1 MAVSRGSKAA
11 VAGATTR
18 VTFEVERFGW
28 VTDDRIEVAG
38 RWFGLRGHRFL
49 RPTLDVEVDGHH
61 RRLLA
66 LLEHKPWAAD
76 DGDDWVAAFSWQ
88 GEPVHVPGAELAV
101 GPDLTIELPAPA
113 GARSPSPKRP
123 APQAHD
129 LLPAGRPRSH
139 IELDLAT
146 ARDEAERLAG
156 ELERQRATHA
166 ARAEELQRR
175 LSAEHEAVASLK
187 EELAAARA
195 AAAARESES
204 ASRIE
209 QLSAERDAAVA
220 ANSAALAETKRIES
234 ERDSALRGRAA
245 VEQERDAAVRA
256 RDSAR
261 QERNAWM
268 SRARVALA
276 EQSTPA
282 GGTVRRRPAGSP
294 PPPKAE
300 PVPAAGE
307 EPARP
312 GAADPE
318 PRTRAARAATPARTD
333 GDAAS
338 SRPAAAAARDSN
350 AAPTRPLASS
360 DGDAAPRRPP
370 GAAPGDGDARRKRR
384 ARATRTGADAPR
396 PRATP
401 GDDDLRPTRPARAR
415 QGDGDAPPNPARGER
430 ASVRTVKIGFD
441 DSPEK
446 SPRSRAGPSED
457 FATLLLGVPPGR
469 KGPRPTIPLWV
480 SRLVAALAL
489 VIALAIAVVL
499 IF

>member
-11 VAGATTR
+11 VAGTTTR

-28 VTDDRIEVAG
+28 VTDDRLELAG
-38 RWFGLRGHRFL
+38 RWYGLRGHRFL

-76 DGDDWVAAFSWQ
+76 DGDEWVAAFSWQ

-113 GARSPSPKRP
+113 GGRPPSPKRP

-129 LLPAGRPRSH
+129 LLPAGRPRAD

-166 ARAEELQRR
+166 ARTEELQRR

-195 AAAARESES
+195 AVAALESES

-209 QLSAERDAAVA
+209 QLSTERDAAVA

-234 ERDSALRGRAA
+234 ERDAALRGRAA

-276 EQSTPA
+276 EQSKPST
-282 GGTVRRRPAGSP
+282 GTVRRRPAASARP
-294 PPPKAE
+294 PQGEARPSQAEAQPPQAETRRPQAE
-300 PVPAAGE
+300 PVPEERRTGPAAS
-307 EPARP
+307 
-312 GAADPE
+312 AAAP
-318 PRTRAARAATPARTD
+318 RAARARPATTAPSDDNGDDPLAPAR
-333 GDAAS
+333 GLRADAPS
-338 SRPAAAAARDSN
+338 PAR
-350 AAPTRPLASS
+350 APRAGVRTVRIGFDESLASS
-360 DGDAAPRRPP
+360 
-370 GAAPGDGDARRKRR
+370 
-384 ARATRTGADAPR
+384 
-396 PRATP
+396 
-401 GDDDLRPTRPARAR
+401 
-415 QGDGDAPPNPARGER
+415 
-430 ASVRTVKIGFD
+430 
-441 DSPEK
+441 
-446 SPRSRAGPSED
+446 PRSGGGAPDEL
-457 FATLLLGVPPGR
+457 TTPLLGVPPGR
-469 KGPRPTIPLWV
+469 TGPRPTIPLWA
-480 SRLVAALAL
+480 SRLLAALAL
-489 VIALAIAVVL
+489 VIAVVIAVLL

>member
-11 VAGATTR
+11 VAGTTTR

-28 VTDDRIEVAG
+28 VTDDRLEVAG

-76 DGDDWVAAFSWQ
+76 DGDEWIAAFSWK

-113 GARSPSPKRP
+113 GGRSPSPKRP

-129 LLPAGRPRSH
+129 LLPAGRPRAD

-195 AAAARESES
+195 AVAALESES

-209 QLSAERDAAVA
+209 QLSSERDAAVA

-234 ERDSALRGRAA
+234 EREAALRGRAA

-276 EQSTPA
+276 EQSKPST
-282 GGTVRRRPAGSP
+282 GTVRRRSAASARPRQGEARPSQPEAQP
-294 PPPKAE
+294 PQAETRRPQAE
-300 PVPAAGE
+300 PVPEERRAGPAAS
-307 EPARP
+307 
-312 GAADPE
+312 AADP
-318 PRTRAARAATPARTD
+318 PRPRAARARPATTAPSDDNGDDPLVPTRGLRADGAPSPAR
-333 GDAAS
+333 
-338 SRPAAAAARDSN
+338 
-350 AAPTRPLASS
+350 APRAGVRTVRIGFEESLASS
-360 DGDAAPRRPP
+360 
-370 GAAPGDGDARRKRR
+370 
-384 ARATRTGADAPR
+384 
-396 PRATP
+396 
-401 GDDDLRPTRPARAR
+401 
-415 QGDGDAPPNPARGER
+415 
-430 ASVRTVKIGFD
+430 
-441 DSPEK
+441 
-446 SPRSRAGPSED
+446 PRSGGGAPDEL
-457 FATLLLGVPPGR
+457 TTPLLGVPPGR
-469 KGPRPTIPLWV
+469 TGPRPTIPLWA
-480 SRLVAALAL
+480 SRLLAALAL
-489 VIALAIAVVL
+489 VIAVVIAVLL

>member
-11 VAGATTR
+11 VAGTTTR

-28 VTDDRIEVAG
+28 VADDRIEVAG

-76 DGDDWVAAFSWQ
+76 DGDEWVAAFSWQ

-113 GARSPSPKRP
+113 GGRSPSAKRP

-129 LLPAGRPRSH
+129 LLPAGRPRAD

-195 AAAARESES
+195 AASALETES

-234 ERDSALRGRAA
+234 ERDAALRGRAA

-276 EQSTPA
+276 EQSKPA
-282 GGTVRRRPAGSP
+282 TGNLRRRPAADTRP
-294 PPPKAE
+294 PQTDARSAQADTRRLQTETRRLPAE
-300 PVPAAGE
+300 PVPEEGRAGPAA
-307 EPARP
+307 P
-312 GAADPE
+312 AADPSR
-318 PRTRAARAATPARTD
+318 PRAAGTRRATTVPSDDNGDAPLAPARGPRAEAAATPAR
-333 GDAAS
+333 G
-338 SRPAAAAARDSN
+338 
-350 AAPTRPLASS
+350 
-360 DGDAAPRRPP
+360 
-370 GAAPGDGDARRKRR
+370 
-384 ARATRTGADAPR
+384 
-396 PRATP
+396 PRA
-401 GDDDLRPTRPARAR
+401 G
-415 QGDGDAPPNPARGER
+415 
-430 ASVRTVKIGFD
+430 VRTVKIGFD
-441 DSPEK
+441 DSYAS
-446 SPRSRAGPSED
+446 SPRPGAGAPDEL
-457 FATLLLGVPPGR
+457 TTPLLGVPPGR
-469 KGPRPTIPLWV
+469 TGPRPTIPLWA
-480 SRLVAALAL
+480 SRLLAALAL
-489 VIALAIAVVL
+489 VIAVVIAVLL

>member
-28 VTDDRIEVAG
+28 VADDRLEVAG

-49 RPTLDVEVDGHH
+49 RPTLDIEVDGHH

-76 DGDDWVAAFSWQ
+76 DGDDWVAAFGWQ

-101 GPDLTIELPAPA
+101 GPDLTIELPAPS
-113 GARSPSPKRP
+113 GGRSPSPKRAAPP
-123 APQAHD
+123 ARD
-129 LLPAGRPRSH
+129 LLAAGRPRAD

-195 AAAARESES
+195 AAAALESQS
-204 ASRIE
+204 SSQIE

-220 ANSAALAETKRIES
+220 ASSAALAETKRVES
-234 ERDSALRGRAA
+234 ERDAALRGRAT

-276 EQSTPA
+276 EQRTPA
-282 GGTVRRRPAGSP
+282 TGTVRRRPAASAQP
-294 PPPKAE
+294 AKAE
-300 PVPAAGE
+300 PTLPEKRRAGAAAPAA
-307 EPARP
+307 EPPRAGAARAGP
-312 GAADPE
+312 TPTDGNVPPSRPSAVVPRDDAAAGVRRTAADP
-318 PRTRAARAATPARTD
+318 PPTRRAAASVRD
-333 GDAAS
+333 GE
-338 SRPAAAAARDSN
+338 P
-350 AAPTRPLASS
+350 
-360 DGDAAPRRPP
+360 
-370 GAAPGDGDARRKRR
+370 
-384 ARATRTGADAPR
+384 
-396 PRATP
+396 
-401 GDDDLRPTRPARAR
+401 
-415 QGDGDAPPNPARGER
+415 PARGPR
-430 ASVRTVKIGFD
+430 AGVRTVKIGFD
-441 DSPEK
+441 DPLAR
-446 SPRSRAGPSED
+446 SPRSGLGDTDEL
-457 FATLLLGVPPGR
+457 ATPLLGVPPGR
-469 KGPRPTIPLWV
+469 TSPRRTIPLWA
-480 SRLVAALAL
+480 SRLLAALAL
-489 VIALAIAVVL
+489 VIAVAIAVLL
-499 IF
+499 IL

>member
-28 VTDDRIEVAG
+28 VADDRLEVAG

-49 RPTLDVEVDGHH
+49 RPTLDIEVDGHH

-66 LLEHKPWAAD
+66 LLEHKPWAVD
-76 DGDDWVAAFSWQ
+76 DGDEWVAAFSWQ
-88 GEPVHVPGAELAV
+88 GEPVHIPGAELAV

-113 GARSPSPKRP
+113 GGRSPASKR
-123 APQAHD
+123 AGPQTREVLA
-129 LLPAGRPRSH
+129 AGRPRSD

-195 AAAARESES
+195 AAAAREAES
-204 ASRIE
+204 SRQIE
-209 QLSAERDAAVA
+209 EVSAERDAAVA
-220 ANSAALAETKRIES
+220 SSSSALAETKRVES
-234 ERDSALRGRAA
+234 ERDAALRKRAA
-245 VEQERDAAVRA
+245 IEQERDAAVRA

-282 GGTVRRRPAGSP
+282 AGTVRRRPVAAQEP
-294 PPPKAE
+294 AKAE
-300 PVPAAGE
+300 HAPAKERRAGAAVPAAQ
-307 EPARP
+307 P
-312 GAADPE
+312 
-318 PRTRAARAATPARTD
+318 
-333 GDAAS
+333 
-338 SRPAAAAARDSN
+338 
-350 AAPTRPLASS
+350 
-360 DGDAAPRRPP
+360 
-370 GAAPGDGDARRKRR
+370 
-384 ARATRTGADAPR
+384 PR
-396 PRATP
+396 P
-401 GDDDLRPTRPARAR
+401 RPARAR
-415 QGDGDAPPNPARGER
+415 PLAAAPSDDDPRPARRDAPLRGEGDVVRAPRAPARPSAGDGRPGRAVAPSDGGAPDG
-430 ASVRTVKIGFD
+430 VRTVKIGFYE
-441 DSPEK
+441 SPPG
-446 SPRSRAGPSED
+446 SPRSGARAPDEL
-457 FATLLLGVPPGR
+457 ATPLLGVPPGR
-469 KGPRPTIPLWV
+469 TGPRPTIPLWA
-480 SRLVAALAL
+480 SRLVAALLL
-489 VIALAIAVVL
+489 VIAVAIVALLVL
-499 IF
+499 

>member
-11 VAGATTR
+11 VAGTTTR

-28 VTDDRIEVAG
+28 VADDRIELAG

-76 DGDDWVAAFSWQ
+76 DGDEWVAAFNWQ
-88 GEPVHVPGAELAV
+88 GEPVHLPGAELAV
-101 GPDLTIELPAPA
+101 GPDLTVELPAPA
-113 GARSPSPKRP
+113 GGRSPSPKRP

-129 LLPAGRPRSH
+129 LLPAGRPRAD

-146 ARDEAERLAG
+146 ARDEAERVAG

-166 ARAEELQRR
+166 ARTEELQRR

-195 AAAARESES
+195 AAAALESES

-234 ERDSALRGRAA
+234 ERDGALRGRAA

-276 EQSTPA
+276 EQSKPA
-282 GGTVRRRPAGSP
+282 TGTVRRRPAAS
-294 PPPKAE
+294 
-300 PVPAAGE
+300 
-307 EPARP
+307 ARP
-312 GAADPE
+312 PQAEA
-318 PRTRAARAATPARTD
+318 
-333 GDAAS
+333 
-338 SRPAAAAARDSN
+338 
-350 AAPTRPLASS
+350 
-360 DGDAAPRRPP
+360 
-370 GAAPGDGDARRKRR
+370 
-384 ARATRTGADAPR
+384 
-396 PRATP
+396 
-401 GDDDLRPTRPARAR
+401 RPT
-415 QGDGDAPPNPARGER
+415 
-430 ASVRTVKIGFD
+430 S
-441 DSPEK
+441 
-446 SPRSRAGPSED
+446 
-457 FATLLLGVPPGR
+457 
-469 KGPRPTIPLWV
+469 
-480 SRLVAALAL
+480 
-489 VIALAIAVVL
+489 
-499 IF
+499 

>member
-11 VAGATTR
+11 VAGTTTR

-28 VTDDRIEVAG
+28 VADDRIEVAG
-38 RWFGLRGHRFL
+38 RWYGLRGHRFL

-76 DGDDWVAAFSWQ
+76 DGDEWVAAFSWQ
-88 GEPVHVPGAELAV
+88 GDPVQVPGAELAV
-101 GPDLTIELPAPA
+101 GPDLTIELPGPA
-113 GARSPSPKRP
+113 GGRSPSPKRP
-123 APQAHD
+123 APQAHN
-129 LLPAGRPRSH
+129 LLSAGRPRAD
-139 IELDLAT
+139 IELDLVT

-166 ARAEELQRR
+166 ALAEELQRR

-195 AAAARESES
+195 AAAAVESES

-234 ERDSALRGRAA
+234 ERDAALRGRATM
-245 VEQERDAAVRA
+245 EQERDAAVRA

-276 EQSTPA
+276 EQSRPA
-282 GGTVRRRPAGSP
+282 TGTVRRRAPASAP
-294 PPPKAE
+294 PSQAEAPPAQADARPPQGEARRPRAE
-300 PVPAAGE
+300 AVPEERRAGPAA
-307 EPARP
+307 P
-312 GAADPE
+312 AADP
-318 PRTRAARAATPARTD
+318 
-333 GDAAS
+333 
-338 SRPAAAAARDSN
+338 
-350 AAPTRPLASS
+350 
-360 DGDAAPRRPP
+360 
-370 GAAPGDGDARRKRR
+370 
-384 ARATRTGADAPR
+384 PR
-396 PRATP
+396 PRAA
-401 GDDDLRPTRPARAR
+401 RPRPAPTVPS
-415 QGDGDAPPNPARGER
+415 DDNGDAPATPVRGVRADAAPTPAHRPR
-430 ASVRTVKIGFD
+430 AGVRTVKIGFD
-441 DSPEK
+441 ESLAS
-446 SPRSRAGPSED
+446 SPRPGAASPDEL
-457 FATLLLGVPPGR
+457 TTPLLGVPPGR
-469 KGPRPTIPLWV
+469 TGPRPTIPLWA
-480 SRLVAALAL
+480 SRLLVALAL
-489 VIALAIAVVL
+489 VIAVVIVALL